1 MRHVPVFVLVKKIKE
16 KEFISY
22 VFDLYLHVT
31 VKFTMDLETMNYIDE
46 IALEILMV
54 WCVRKGEYFFNNT
67 KHVQISGWMALLFSN
82 KMWDRSVDIK

>member
-1 MRHVPVFVLVKKIKE
+1 MAIYEDVCHSHHIMRPVPVFVLVKKIKE

-31 VKFTMDLETMNYIDE
+31 VKFIMDLETMNSIDE

-54 WCVRKGEYFFNNT
+54 WCVRKGE
-67 KHVQISGWMALLFSN
+67 
-82 KMWDRSVDIK
+82 